1 MRSLTTYRS
10 GLVAVL
16 ALPVFGCSQYSGIVV
31 DVHGRPV
38 AYAKVLGMDTPPVIV
53 GGETV
58 EAVTDSAGKF
68 TLTSAEPLV
77 GIIAI
82 SPDETRR
89 AYFPVASPKQSI
101 VITVK

>member
-1 MRSLTTYRS
+1 
-10 GLVAVL
+10 
-16 ALPVFGCSQYSGIVV
+16 
-31 DVHGRPV
+31 
-38 AYAKVLGMDTPPVIV
+38 MDTPPTIV

-58 EAVTDSAGKF
+58 EAFTDSAGKF
-68 TLTSAEPLV
+68 TLNSAEPLV

-82 SPDETRR
+82 SPDQKRR